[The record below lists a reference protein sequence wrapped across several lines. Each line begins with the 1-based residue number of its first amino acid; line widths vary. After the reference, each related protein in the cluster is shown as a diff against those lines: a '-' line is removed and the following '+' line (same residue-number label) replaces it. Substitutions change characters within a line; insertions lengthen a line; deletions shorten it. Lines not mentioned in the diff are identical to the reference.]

1 MKTPHV
7 YLPGSTD
14 AAVVMLHGY
23 GADMND
29 LAPLRDYLDP
39 QGLWHW
45 YFPNGPVR
53 VPFGGMWEGRAW
65 FPIDMAELERAMQ
78 ENRHRHFADKRP
90 PEFVASLD
98 VIAAELVELRQRH
111 PSIVLGGFSQ
121 GAMMASHL
129 AARVGATALVILSG
143 TLIDR
148 AGLEASPPT
157 AAVPFFQ
164 SHGDS
169 DPLLSLAQAKDLYQ
183 VLEQK
188 GWSGLWAPFRGGHE
202 IPAPILKTLS
212 HFLMQ
217 VLK

>member
-1 MKTPHV
+1 MNMPHV
-7 YLPGSTD
+7 YLPGSSDT
-14 AAVVMLHGY
+14 AVVMLHGY

-65 FPIDMAELERAMQ
+65 FPIDMAELERAMREQ
-78 ENRHRHFADKRP
+78 RHRHFADKCP
-90 PEFVASLD
+90 AEFVTSL
-98 VIAAELVELRQRH
+98 ELMEHELRQLHLRH
-111 PSIVLGGFSQ
+111 ARIVLGGFSQ

-129 AARVGATALVILSG
+129 AARLGAAALVVLSG

-148 AGLEASPPT
+148 AGLEAQAS
-157 AAVPFFQ
+157 AAPVPFFQ
-164 SHGDS
+164 SHGDA
-169 DPLLSLAQAKDLYQ
+169 DPLLSLAQAKDLFE

-188 GWSGLWAPFRGGHE
+188 GWSGVWAPFRGGHE
-202 IPAPILKTLS
+202 IPAPTLKSLA
-212 HFLMQ
+212 HFLGQ
-217 VLK
+217 VLR